1 MAELQKNRDSKNVWH
16 SPLVL
21 FVLLCVVLVFSYNM
35 IGLIKKAHQTAKE
48 KNVVLQQIN
57 DLNQRQTSLQS
68 NINQLQNDAGVEQ
81 TIRNKYQLVKPGEQ
95 MVVIV
100 DPNQTATGT
109 PAAQSQSTGFI
120 AWFKS
125 LFKW

>member
-1 MAELQKNRDSKNVWH
+1 MAELQKNRDSKNIWH

-21 FVLLCVVLVFSYNM
+21 FVLLCIVLVFSYNM

-57 DLNQRQTSLQS
+57 DLNQRQTSLQT

-81 TIRNKYQLVKPGEQ
+81 TIRNKYELVKPGEQ

-100 DPNQTATGT
+100 DPTTSNSSNQSEASK
-109 PAAQSQSTGFI
+109 PISFWS
-120 AWFKS
+120 WLKS
-125 LFKW
+125 IF